1 MRASLFYGSRG
12 MRFRDEET
20 VYAGDGIPRAVTRL
34 EEIARQL
41 AASKAVIGEPPRS
54 ARGAVAVIL
63 RGRAAVEVLVIERSE
78 REGDPWSG
86 QLAFPGGRRSRG
98 DRTLLDTVRRETKE
112 EVGLSLSRNARL
124 LGWLPARAPGNR
136 VEWVVVPFVFAL
148 TRAARLAPGPE
159 VARALW
165 VPLDE
170 MPSSLHRAVIE
181 LPGGDLEVPAFL
193 VGGMPLWGF
202 SFRVLCDLFDLV
214 GWPGET
220 ARRKPEPKARR
231 ITRSR

>member
-1 MRASLFYGSRG
+1 MPRLREI
-12 MRFRDEET
+12 EE
-20 VYAGDGIPRAVTRL
+20 RL
-34 EEIARQL
+34 AEMK
-41 AASKAVIGEPPRS
+41 AAIGEPPRS
-54 ARGAVAVIL
+54 AKGAVAVIL

-86 QLAFPGGRRSRG
+86 QLAFPGGRRSKG

-112 EVGLSLSRNARL
+112 EVGLTLSRNSRL

-159 VARALW
+159 VARAFW
-165 VPLDE
+165 APLDE
-170 MPSSLHRAVIE
+170 MPKGLHRAVIE

-214 GWPGET
+214 GWPSESGRVPARTPPRERKS
-220 ARRKPEPKARR
+220 ARR
-231 ITRSR
+231 

>member
-1 MRASLFYGSRG
+1 M
-12 MRFRDEET
+12 
-20 VYAGDGIPRAVTRL
+20 TRL
-34 EEIARQL
+34 EEIARNL
-41 AASKAVIGEPPRS
+41 ADLKAVIGEPSRS
-54 ARGAVAVIL
+54 AKGAVAVIL
-63 RGRAAVEVLVIERSE
+63 RGRSAVDVLVIERSE

-112 EVGLSLSRNARL
+112 EVGLFLSRNARL
-124 LGWLPARAPGNR
+124 LGSLPARAPGNR
-136 VEWVVVPFVFAL
+136 VEWVVVPFVFSL

-165 VPLDE
+165 APLDE
-170 MPSSLHRAVIE
+170 MPLSLHRAVIE

-193 VGGMPLWGF
+193 VGGKPLWGF

-220 ARRKPEPKARR
+220 TRGGNPEPKTRR
-231 ITRSR
+231 RPRSR

>member
-1 MRASLFYGSRG
+1 M
-12 MRFRDEET
+12 
-20 VYAGDGIPRAVTRL
+20 TRL
-34 EEIARQL
+34 EEIATSL
-41 AASKAVIGEPPRS
+41 AAVKAVIRGPPRS
-54 ARGAVAVIL
+54 AKGAVAVIL
-63 RGRAAVEVLVIERSE
+63 RGRSAVEVLVIERSE

-98 DRTLLDTVRRETKE
+98 DRMLLDTVRRETKE

-136 VEWVVVPFVFAL
+136 VEWVVVPFVFSL
-148 TRAARLAPGPE
+148 TRAPRLAPGPE
-159 VARALW
+159 VARAVW

-170 MPSSLHRAVIE
+170 LPLSLHRAVIE

-220 ARRKPEPKARR
+220 ARGRKPQPKARR
-231 ITRSR
+231 RTRTK